1 MGLNN
6 SQSESVVFL
15 GIANG
20 KIVRQ
25 FKQATDKSTTRINKM
40 GREVHEEFYDSL
52 TGILKDVS
60 TKESEYGKFW
70 VVKMESEGKLYQIE
84 MNYSGGYAASF
95 LKTIPNANL
104 NKEFTITPKLTV
116 EGDKK
121 KSVMFL
127 NQGGLGLK
135 WLFTRDNPNGMPELA
150 KIKVKGKDTWDDSD
164 RMEFLEN
171 YMKSEILPK
180 LSNKSSQVQ
189 EDEDEIPF

>member
-52 TGILKDVS
+52 TGILKDVT

-70 VVKMESEGKLYQIE
+70 VVKMQSDGVLYQIE

-95 LKTIPNANL
+95 LKTIPNADL
-104 NKEFTITPKLTV
+104 NKEFTITPKLTI

-135 WLFTRDNPNGMPELA
+135 WFFTRDNPNGMPELA

-171 YMKSEILPK
+171 YMTTEILPK
-180 LSNKSSQVQ
+180 LKNKSSQVQ

>member
-1 MGLNN
+1 MGLNQ
-6 SQSESVVFL
+6 SQGESLVFL

-25 FKQATDKSTTRINKM
+25 FKDKTEKSVSRTNKM

-95 LKTIPNANL
+95 LKTIPNADL
-104 NKEFTITPKLTV
+104 GKEFTLTPKLTI

-121 KSVMFL
+121 KSVIFI
-127 NQGGLGLK
+127 NQEGKGLK
-135 WLFTRDNPNGMPELA
+135 WFFTRDNPNGMPELA

-171 YMKSEILPK
+171 YVKSNILPK
-180 LSNKSSQVQ
+180 LNNKSSKVTD
-189 EDEDEIPF
+189 DEDEIPF

>member
-15 GIANG
+15 GISNG

-25 FKQATDKSTTRINKM
+25 FKQATEKSTSRVNKM

-52 TGILKDVS
+52 TGILKDVT

-95 LKTIPNANL
+95 LKTIPNADL
-104 NKEFTITPKLTV
+104 AKEFTITPKLTI

-121 KSVMFL
+121 KSVLFV
-127 NQGGLGLK
+127 NQMQKGLK
-135 WLFTRDNPNGMPELA
+135 WFFTRDNPNGMPELA

-171 YMKSEILPK
+171 YMKTEILPK
-180 LSNKSSQVQ
+180 LNNKSSQVT
-189 EDEDEIPF
+189 DMEDEIPF

>member
-15 GIANG
+15 AIANG

-52 TGILKDVS
+52 TGILKDVT

-70 VVKMESEGKLYQIE
+70 VIKMESDGVLYQIE

-95 LKTIPNANL
+95 LKTIPNADFT
-104 NKEFTITPKLTV
+104 KEFTITPKLTI

-121 KSVMFL
+121 KSVLFV
-127 NQGGLGLK
+127 NQMQKGLK
-135 WLFTRDNPNGMPELA
+135 WFFTRDNPNGMPELA

-171 YMKSEILPK
+171 YVKSNILPK
-180 LSNKSSQVQ
+180 INNKSSQVSD
-189 EDEDEIPF
+189 DEDETPF

>member
-1 MGLNN
+1 MGLNQ
-6 SQSESVVFL
+6 SQSESLVFL

-25 FKQATDKSTTRINKM
+25 FKEKTDKSTSRVNKM

-52 TGILKDVS
+52 TGILKHVS

-95 LKTIPNANL
+95 LKTIPNADIS
-104 NKEFTITPKLTV
+104 KEFTLTPKLTI

-121 KSVMFL
+121 KSVIFI
-127 NQGGLGLK
+127 NQKGLGLK
-135 WLFTRDNPNGMPELA
+135 WFFTRDNPNGMPELA

-171 YMKSEILPK
+171 YVKSNILPK
-180 LSNKSSQVQ
+180 LNNKSWVQ

>member
-1 MGLNN
+1 MGLNQ

-25 FKQATDKSTTRINKM
+25 FKDKTEKSVSRVNKM

-60 TKESEYGKFW
+60 TKESEYGKFLL
-70 VVKMESEGKLYQIE
+70 VKMESEGVLYQIE
-84 MNYSGGYAASF
+84 MNYSGGYSASF
-95 LKTIPNANL
+95 LKTIPNADL
-104 NKEFTITPKLTV
+104 GKEFTLTPKLTID
-116 EGDKK
+116 GDKK
-121 KSVMFL
+121 KSVIFL
-127 NQGGLGLK
+127 NQMQKGLK
-135 WLFTRDNPNGMPELA
+135 WFFTRDNPNGMPELA

-171 YMKSEILPK
+171 YVKSNILPK
-180 LSNKSSQVQ
+180 LNNKSSQVID
-189 EDEDEIPF
+189 DEDETPF

>member
-25 FKQATDKSTTRINKM
+25 FKQATEKSTSRVNKM

-52 TGILKDVS
+52 TGILKDVT

-95 LKTIPNANL
+95 LKTIPNADL
-104 NKEFTITPKLTV
+104 TKEFTIAPKLTI

-121 KSVMFL
+121 KSVLFV
-127 NQGGLGLK
+127 NQMQKGLK
-135 WLFTRDNPNGMPELA
+135 WFFTRDNPNGMPELA

-171 YMKSEILPK
+171 YMKTEILPK
-180 LSNKSSQVQ
+180 LSNKSSQVTD
-189 EDEDEIPF
+189 DEDEIPF

>member
-1 MGLNN
+1 MGLNQ
-6 SQSESVVFL
+6 SQSESLVFL

-25 FKQATDKSTTRINKM
+25 FKEKTDKSTSRVNKM

-52 TGILKDVS
+52 TGILKHVS

-95 LKTIPNANL
+95 LKTIPNADIS
-104 NKEFTITPKLTV
+104 KEFTLTPKLTI

-121 KSVMFL
+121 KSVIFI
-127 NQGGLGLK
+127 NQAGSGLK
-135 WLFTRDNPNGMPELA
+135 WFFTRDNPNGMPELA

-171 YMKSEILPK
+171 YVKSNILPK
-180 LSNKSSQVQ
+180 LNNKSWVQ

>member
-25 FKQATDKSTTRINKM
+25 FKQPTEKSTSRVNKM

-70 VVKMESEGKLYQIE
+70 VVKMESDGVLYQIE

-95 LKTIPNANL
+95 LKTIPNADL
-104 NKEFTITPKLTV
+104 TKEFTITPKLTI

-121 KSVMFL
+121 KSVLFV
-127 NQGGLGLK
+127 NQMQKGLK
-135 WLFTRDNPNGMPELA
+135 WFFTRDNPNGMPELA

-171 YMKSEILPK
+171 YMKTEILPK
-180 LSNKSSQVQ
+180 LNNKSSQVTDNM
-189 EDEDEIPF
+189 DETPF

>member
-25 FKQATDKSTTRINKM
+25 FKEKTEKSISRVNKM

-52 TGILKDVS
+52 SGILKDVS
-60 TKESEYGKFW
+60 TKESDYGKFW

-95 LKTIPNANL
+95 LKTIPNADL
-104 NKEFTITPKLTV
+104 NKEFTLTPKLTI

-121 KSVMFL
+121 KSVLFI
-127 NQGGLGLK
+127 NQMGSGLK
-135 WLFTRDNPNGMPELA
+135 WFFTRDNPNGMPDLA

-171 YMKSEILPK
+171 YVKSNILPK
-180 LSNKSSQVQ
+180 LNNKSSQVQ

>member
-1 MGLNN
+1 MGLNQ

-25 FKQATDKSTTRINKM
+25 FKQATEKSTSRVNKM

-52 TGILKDVS
+52 TGILKDVT

-70 VVKMESEGKLYQIE
+70 VIKMESDGVLYQIE

-104 NKEFTITPKLTV
+104 TKEFTI
-116 EGDKK
+116 
-121 KSVMFL
+121 
-127 NQGGLGLK
+127 
-135 WLFTRDNPNGMPELA
+135 
-150 KIKVKGKDTWDDSD
+150 KGF
-164 RMEFLEN
+164 R
-171 YMKSEILPK
+171 
-180 LSNKSSQVQ
+180 VC
-189 EDEDEIPF
+189 